1 MKLKKEEIEHIA
13 ELSRLE
19 LSEEEKGRYQ
29 GELSSILDY
38 IEMLKEV
45 DTKGVEITA
54 SVSGLRDVLREDKIK
69 EWDKDEVD
77 LAFLQSEK
85 ENGSVK
91 VKKVL

>member
-13 ELSRLE
+13 ELSRLD
-19 LSEEEKGRYQ
+19 LSKEEVKKYQ

-54 SVSGLRDVLREDKIK
+54 SVSGLKDVLRGDKIE
-69 EWDKDEVD
+69 EWQKDEVD

-85 ENGSVK
+85 EDGNVK